1 MEILANTLR
10 QRLMAKGVEGT
21 VIPAYI
27 RNVANILATESPVS
41 LWELNRWLQLLGWDD
56 FELDDYTLELVRSV
70 FDPNVDYVPPQW
82 YDTIPDSEKLDTM
95 NDKRESLLRLERGIF
110 RGLDEWGSS
119 TTGYII
125 SHFIYLLHYL
135 YLWLRGENGY

>member
-1 MEILANTLR
+1 
-10 QRLMAKGVEGT
+10 
-21 VIPAYI
+21 
-27 RNVANILATESPVS
+27 
-41 LWELNRWLQLLGWDD
+41 LQLLGWDD

-110 RGLDEWGSS
+110 RGLDE
-119 TTGYII
+119 
-125 SHFIYLLHYL
+125 
-135 YLWLRGENGY
+135 